1 MREVIVVERE
11 IVTENE
17 RTILRE
23 RKVRSL
29 LCDDGAVRLLS
40 YGGKRI
46 VSPQERSDH
55 AKSA

>member
-1 MREVIVVERE
+1 MERE

-17 RTILRE
+17 RTVLRE
-23 RKVRSL
+23 RKIRSL